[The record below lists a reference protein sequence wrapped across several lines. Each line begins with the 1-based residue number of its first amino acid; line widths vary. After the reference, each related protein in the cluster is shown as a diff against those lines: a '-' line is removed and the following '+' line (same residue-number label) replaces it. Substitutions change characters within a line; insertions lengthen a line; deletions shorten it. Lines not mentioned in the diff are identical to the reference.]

1 MYDATTPK
9 WVQDIFASTL
19 TPKSVD
25 DTSTFIV
32 ALEGSGNSA
41 VFRKM
46 AHAGNPSLRFPFSI
60 LVPEAN
66 ISYYT
71 VPLAWLLS
79 FSPHIYAVVRYKAHG
94 QPAGTESYK
103 FNTASPRT
111 FPDTLKANPHLS
123 QETKDRLFRA
133 EAASLNGLE
142 NLGWFAAAVVAAN
155 AAGVD
160 GAWVNGLSLWYLFN
174 RVAFNL
180 AYIRGVD
187 GKVRGMWYY
196 GGVAATITLFIMAGN
211 AANRVKM

>member
-1 MYDATTPK
+1 MGPGY
-9 WVQDIFASTL
+9 
-19 TPKSVD
+19 SVD

-94 QPAGTESYK
+94 QPAGDQGPPL
-103 FNTASPRT
+103 PRRGGI
-111 FPDTLKANPHLS
+111 S
-123 QETKDRLFRA
+123 QWTREP
-133 EAASLNGLE
+133 
-142 NLGWFAAAVVAAN
+142 GWFAAAVVAAN